1 MNGEAD
7 TMTTERQTDRLQ
19 IAPNPGEWLAFLGI
33 LALFSFCVL
42 RRLGDSSLG
51 YPDADRIL
59 MDGVF
64 FRDFFFDLPWSD
76 PYGYVKH
83 YFAQY
88 PALSL
93 GYRPPFFP
101 FVEGLFNSAFGL
113 QMWSSRL
120 ALLAFGLVGLTAF
133 FFTVRRMH
141 GGPSALAATA
151 LLATTPFVLRLSW
164 YTMGEVPVL
173 SMALVTVFFY
183 DRYLASGKTSHLIAA
198 AVAAVL
204 AVWTKQTAFF
214 LLIWMLLHQLTTGG
228 LVAQLRQRR
237 VWLTIALVVIG
248 LIPLLLIT
256 LWLGDQNL
264 AQSIGMAPLLGQ
276 QAFAADVLP
285 ASLAARLNP
294 DVLLVHLEQIYQVH
308 LTWPALGLSAVGFA
322 WALWMR
328 DKRVWFW
335 VSFIIVVYLVF
346 TYIKGQNPRYPIFWI
361 PAFLVLASMP
371 LSYLLPRSKRG
382 FQLYAGI
389 VAATVAWQV
398 FAVYQIAP
406 KYATGYDEAA
416 QFVLE
421 HSESPTVFFD
431 GYNNGYFTYFMR
443 ALDPAR
449 SMYVLRG
456 DKLLSST
463 SIAGRNRLEV
473 HAKDERD
480 IIGILEQYG
489 VQYVVVE
496 DKNTIKIPIHDVL
509 RRILKQNSRFELA
522 KAIPVD
528 TGSPSTR
535 EPLAG
540 VTLLIYEM
548 RDRGM
553 PKDGVL
559 ELRLPV
565 VGQTLRVP
573 LRGLQER
580 SPDQRQPQQS
590 SSQAPSAAQ

>member
-1 MNGEAD
+1 
-7 TMTTERQTDRLQ
+7 
-19 IAPNPGEWLAFLGI
+19 
-33 LALFSFCVL
+33 
-42 RRLGDSSLG
+42 
-51 YPDADRIL
+51 
-59 MDGVF
+59 
-64 FRDFFFDLPWSD
+64 
-76 PYGYVKH
+76 
-83 YFAQY
+83 
-88 PALSL
+88 
-93 GYRPPFFP
+93 
-101 FVEGLFNSAFGL
+101 
-113 QMWSSRL
+113 
-120 ALLAFGLVGLTAF
+120 
-133 FFTVRRMH
+133 MH

-371 LSYLLPRSKRG
+371 LSYLQSRSKRG
-382 FQLYAGI
+382 FQLYAAI

-473 HAKDERD
+473 HAEDERD

-522 KAIPVD
+522 KTIPVD

-548 RDRGM
+548 RDRGA
-553 PKDGVL
+553 PKDGIL

-590 SSQAPSAAQ
+590 SSEAPSAAQ

>member
-1 MNGEAD
+1 MNEKLK
-7 TMTTERQTDRLQ
+7 TIRTEGQVNRLQ
-19 IAPNPGEWLAFLGI
+19 ATPNTAEWFAFLGI
-33 LALFSFCVL
+33 LALFSFWVL
-42 RRLGDSSLG
+42 RQLGDSSLG

-64 FRDFFFDLPWSD
+64 FRDFFFDLPLSD

-88 PALSL
+88 PALSI

-101 FVEGLFNSAFGL
+101 FVEGIFNSALGL
-113 QMWSSRL
+113 DMWSSRL
-120 ALLAFGLVGLTAF
+120 ALLSFGLVGLTAF
-133 FFTVRRMH
+133 FFTVRRMY
-141 GGPSALAATA
+141 GGPSALAAMA

-173 SMALVTVFFY
+173 SMALITVFFY
-183 DRYLASGKTSHLIAA
+183 YGYLTSGKTSYLILAA
-198 AVAAVL
+198 LAAVL
-204 AVWTKQTAFF
+204 AAWTKQTAFF
-214 LLIWMLLHQLTTGG
+214 LLIWMVLHQLTTGG
-228 LVAQLRQRR
+228 LLAQLRQRR
-237 VWLTIALVVIG
+237 VWLTITMVIIG
-248 LIPLLLIT
+248 LIPLVVIT

-264 AQSIGMAPLLGQ
+264 AQSIGMAPVFGQ

-294 DVLLVHLEQIYQVH
+294 DVLLVHLKQIYQFH
-308 LTWPALGLSAVGFA
+308 LTWPALALCLVGLG
-322 WALWMR
+322 WALWKR
-328 DKRVWFW
+328 DKRAWFW
-335 VSFIIVVYLVF
+335 ISFIIVVYLVF

-371 LSYLLPRSKRG
+371 LCYLQQRSKRG

-398 FAVYQIAP
+398 FAVSQIAP

-416 QFVLE
+416 RFVLE
-421 HSESPTVFFD
+421 NSESPTVFFD

-443 ALDPAR
+443 ALDPDR

-473 HAKDERD
+473 HAEDERD
-480 IIGILEQYG
+480 IVGILEQYG

-496 DKNTIKIPIHDVL
+496 DKNTIKIPIHGVL
-509 RRILKQNSRFELA
+509 RRILKRNDRFELV
-522 KAIPVD
+522 KTIPVD

-535 EPLAG
+535 EPLEG
-540 VTLLIYEM
+540 ISLLIYEVH
-548 RDRGM
+548 DRGT
-553 PKDGVL
+553 PKDGIL
-559 ELRLPV
+559 ELHLPV

-573 LRGLQER
+573 LRGLSER
-580 SPDQRQPQQS
+580 SPE
-590 SSQAPSAAQ
+590 